1 MSIDALQEKIRKR
14 KSALIVDMTIYPGQ
28 LPEHWAGE
36 CFENGYKQYVLELL
50 KGLKGLVP
58 GVRFRLSAFALLGSE
73 MLRILPEL
81 LKAAADFGYYV
92 LLEAPELSCREMA
105 ELCAGTAASYGC
117 DGVQI
122 PFYAGSDVLEPFL
135 PDCETARRDV
145 FVTARTPNRT
155 APELQDLLTG
165 SRLVHMAAADRI
177 SRYAENLTGKFGYA
191 RVGVAASA
199 GAPESLKNLRG
210 KYTNLFLLADGLDY
224 PSANLKNV
232 SLAFDRLGRGGAYCA
247 GNMVTR
253 AWAQADQPD
262 PIEAAQAEVR
272 RQNKGLQRC
281 QNRTFVIGNRSVD
294 WFPMTFLCARHENVL
309 CWT

>member
-81 LKAAADFGYYV
+81 LKAAADLGYYV

-122 PFYAGSDVLEPFL
+122 
-135 PDCETARRDV
+135 
-145 FVTARTPNRT
+145 N
-155 APELQDLLTG
+155 
-165 SRLVHMAAADRI
+165 
-177 SRYAENLTGKFGYA
+177 
-191 RVGVAASA
+191 
-199 GAPESLKNLRG
+199 
-210 KYTNLFLLADGLDY
+210 
-224 PSANLKNV
+224 
-232 SLAFDRLGRGGAYCA
+232 
-247 GNMVTR
+247 
-253 AWAQADQPD
+253 
-262 PIEAAQAEVR
+262 
-272 RQNKGLQRC
+272 
-281 QNRTFVIGNRSVD
+281 
-294 WFPMTFLCARHENVL
+294 
-309 CWT
+309 